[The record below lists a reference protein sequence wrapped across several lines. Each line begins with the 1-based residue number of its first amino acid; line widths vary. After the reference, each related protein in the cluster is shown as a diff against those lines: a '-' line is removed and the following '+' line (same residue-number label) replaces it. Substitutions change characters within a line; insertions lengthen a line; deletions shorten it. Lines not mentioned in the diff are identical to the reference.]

1 MKYPVIIKRSPLAL
15 IKNIVLIEFL
25 AGFLLVVSVYLTNY
39 EKFYRVVFGGL
50 IRYDYFLVAGASL
63 LQLVLTLA
71 IFLRWHN
78 ENYELREKEIIR
90 KKGILATTQTF
101 FPLKDVKSVS
111 FKQGLFEKLTNCG
124 TVIVDNFR
132 LRNIENGEVLADTI
146 KSLVERIGAKDLENS
161 QKLSVLDLILNGE
174 NYHLEFKQSL
184 RWDLRQNI
192 VNKDLE
198 KTAMRTVASFLNVEG
213 GNLLLGVAD
222 NKTVAGL
229 EQDYQSLPRQDRD
242 GFENHFNHIFNT
254 MVGPRFRPFV
264 KLNFEKVNN
273 RDVCLVSVSP
283 SDSPVYLKANSAE
296 EFFIR
301 TGNAVTALPMSET
314 QNYIKSRWG

>member
-15 IKNIVLIEFL
+15 IKNIILIELL
-25 AGFLLVVSVYLTNY
+25 AGFLLFASAYLTNY
-39 EKFYRVVFGGL
+39 EKFYRLVFGGL
-50 IRYDYFLVAGASL
+50 IRYDYFLVLAASIF
-63 LQLVLTLA
+63 QLVLTMA

-90 KKGILATTQTF
+90 KRGILAVTQTF

-111 FKQGLFEKLTNCG
+111 FRQDLFEKLTNCG
-124 TVIVDNFR
+124 TVAVDNFK
-132 LRNIENGEVLADTI
+132 LRHIENGEVLADTI
-146 KSLVERIGAKDLENS
+146 KSLVERIGDKTQDS

-184 RWDLRQNI
+184 RWDLRQDI

-198 KTAMRTVASFLNVEG
+198 KAAMRTIASFLNVEG
-213 GNLLLGVAD
+213 GSLLLGVAD

-242 GFENHFNHIFNT
+242 GFENHFNHIFNS
-254 MVGPRFRPFV
+254 MLGPRFRPFV
-264 KLNFEKVNN
+264 KLNFEKINN
-273 RDVCLVSVSP
+273 RDVCLVQIGP

-301 TGNAVTALPMSET
+301 TGNAVAALAMSEA
-314 QNYIKSRWG
+314 QDYIKSRWG